1 MLTSRDSRRRRG
13 QKRTAC
19 TRPPSGRTWA
29 CRRSSRTPGR
39 TAVPWCPLGSGSTYH
54 RGAKTRPR
62 VVDPFATPGRGGWQ
76 AGEEGLWT
84 GWGNNMRKS
93 RKKNPKK
100 TTWEKTARWVTW
112 AKACSL
118 GELWGFIEKR
128 IAKPLLSNCLIVY
141 WLLYIILWIRLKCSN

>member
-19 TRPPSGRTWA
+19 TRPPSGRTWV

-93 RKKNPKK
+93 RKKTKK
-100 TTWEKTARWVTW
+100 TTREKMARWVTW

-118 GELWGFIEKR
+118 GELRGSIEKR
-128 IAKPLLSNCLIVY
+128 IAKPLLKKINSGL
-141 WLLYIILWIRLKCSN
+141 IILHYKVYLSQM